1 MTRIDSDR
9 ADARGPVYRGRETL
23 GAQTREAPVQLYR
36 LVNTKDSLLLVPSPA
51 GTLQL
56 TIHNTAQGNTY
67 QFVRVRE
74 DPTLGV
80 DSPPEDF

>member
-1 MTRIDSDR
+1 M
-9 ADARGPVYRGRETL
+9 
-23 GAQTREAPVQLYR
+23 QLYR